1 MGGLAVVRE
10 RFPRPSRLRI
20 LLPRWALPAKGAEAR
35 AHYQLLAT
43 TPAELVLDSQLTQGA
58 DARRLHRWLA
68 QEGVEVRTVAA
79 EALLPG
85 MAGVGEA
92 LLVGNPE
99 LTRECLGPTRM
110 MVEAGLFAPDAA
122 SRAALLAVYE
132 RLWAQGT
139 EAKEA
144 LRQRLLDYARP
155 ASPRFLYHLS
165 LWHLFRDRL
174 EAWRSAFVGDVRLA
188 ETPIWKALYPFQRH
202 GAMAALRRL
211 RKDGGCVLADSVGL
225 GKTYT
230 ALAVIKA
237 YERMGQG
244 RVLVL
249 CPKKLRANWER
260 FLRPDAYNPFADVN
274 GRPDFYY
281 HVLNH
286 TDLGRAAFETGH
298 GKVEAERFW
307 PRGFSLIVIDE
318 SHNFRNRGGQ
328 RYQFLLQHLREHRET
343 HLLFLTATPVSNR
356 LTDLT
361 NQLGLIW
368 RQDAAEPDLAFR
380 RQVVGVL
387 QAAQRRVA
395 GYAKAHAEDPTAF
408 SAATMAGLL
417 GEAYFRLLSR
427 TTIARSRAGI
437 RLAYGGLSARWRV
450 PECEIREAHPGLDL
464 ADRAFDV
471 AALSERLN
479 ALTLAAYNPTE
490 FLRAGVAWQEQANL
504 SDRNRQRSLTA
515 LMRMNLLKRLESSI
529 ASFRKT
535 AEEVLLRRTEE
546 QQANLARGVVRVP
559 WVTAKALLGEAEAR
573 RLAQASRGAAPSAL
587 PDGDILGE
595 EEGEVSELLARE
607 VDLPAERYF
616 DVPALRKWLAADHAA
631 VSAIVGKARA
641 ITPERDAKLQAL
653 CAVLEEKCRRPT
665 NPGNAK
671 ALIFTAF
678 ADTAAYV
685 AEALARRAPNRAIAL
700 VTGSDTRVWEGWQG
714 KPETMARTLRRFA
727 PDGQEVPKEER
738 AGLPPVDWVVA
749 TDCLSEGQNL
759 QDCDL
764 VVNYD
769 VHWNPLRLV
778 QRIGRID
785 RIGSP
790 NAYVRAVLFWP
801 CAELNA
807 YINLERRVRMKNAV
821 SATVA
826 PDGGVLGDDT
836 RQDLA
841 YRTRQLLAIQRG
853 RLDLDAFVS
862 GNRDRGFDD
871 FLAELDVWLR
881 EGDNAKRC
889 AAAPFGLCAVTTA
902 TLTEAF
908 AREPLPVPTR
918 GGAFFLL
925 RRAGMDEAERA
936 SNPFGDCYLLAVDHE
951 GKALIAPGEEGH
963 PAPLSPECALRLLR
977 ALCRDRAEADPAL
990 VGRWEALGAKAL
1002 TPVLEGALDLLR
1014 VNRETNR
1021 VRLLLGDL
1029 PFDFHTGLTDDR
1041 AALTLLTF
1049 ALVLPEEAPT
1059 ATGDAHEHV

>member
-1 MGGLAVVRE
+1 M
-10 RFPRPSRLRI
+10 
-20 LLPRWALPAKGAEAR
+20 
-35 AHYQLLAT
+35 
-43 TPAELVLDSQLTQGA
+43 
-58 DARRLHRWLA
+58 
-68 QEGVEVRTVAA
+68 
-79 EALLPG
+79 
-85 MAGVGEA
+85 
-92 LLVGNPE
+92 
-99 LTRECLGPTRM
+99 
-110 MVEAGLFAPDAA
+110 
-122 SRAALLAVYE
+122 
-132 RLWAQGT
+132 
-139 EAKEA
+139 
-144 LRQRLLDYARP
+144 
-155 ASPRFLYHLS
+155 
-165 LWHLFRDRL
+165 
-174 EAWRSAFVGDVRLA
+174 
-188 ETPIWKALYPFQRH
+188 
-202 GAMAALRRL
+202 
-211 RKDGGCVLADSVGL
+211 
-225 GKTYT
+225 
-230 ALAVIKA
+230 
-237 YERMGQG
+237 
-244 RVLVL
+244 
-249 CPKKLRANWER
+249 
-260 FLRPDAYNPFADVN
+260 
-274 GRPDFYY
+274 
-281 HVLNH
+281 
-286 TDLGRAAFETGH
+286 
-298 GKVEAERFW
+298 
-307 PRGFSLIVIDE
+307 
-318 SHNFRNRGGQ
+318 
-328 RYQFLLQHLREHRET
+328 
-343 HLLFLTATPVSNR
+343 
-356 LTDLT
+356 
-361 NQLGLIW
+361 
-368 RQDAAEPDLAFR
+368 
-380 RQVVGVL
+380 
-387 QAAQRRVA
+387 
-395 GYAKAHAEDPTAF
+395 
-408 SAATMAGLL
+408 
-417 GEAYFRLLSR
+417 
-427 TTIARSRAGI
+427 
-437 RLAYGGLSARWRV
+437 
-450 PECEIREAHPGLDL
+450 
-464 ADRAFDV
+464 
-471 AALSERLN
+471 
-479 ALTLAAYNPTE
+479 
-490 FLRAGVAWQEQANL
+490 
-504 SDRNRQRSLTA
+504 
-515 LMRMNLLKRLESSI
+515 
-529 ASFRKT
+529 
-535 AEEVLLRRTEE
+535 
-546 QQANLARGVVRVP
+546 
-559 WVTAKALLGEAEAR
+559 
-573 RLAQASRGAAPSAL
+573 
-587 PDGDILGE
+587 
-595 EEGEVSELLARE
+595 
-607 VDLPAERYF
+607 
-616 DVPALRKWLAADHAA
+616 
-631 VSAIVGKARA
+631 GKARA